1 VDSSRVT
8 ERKLLQ
14 TSFFSLEN
22 TSVAVETIWT
32 ATFEQLF
39 QRLGH
44 LFVRK
49 ATKHR
54 VQSYLRGLLSPCAG
68 YLDYPFQNKLFGCGS
83 LAHFSYLK
91 RLIFS
96 KTLVF

>member
-1 VDSSRVT
+1 LGRDGWKRAA
-8 ERKLLQ
+8 RLRAGRLLQ
-14 TSFFSLEN
+14 GLRERYLAS
-22 TSVAVETIWT
+22 
-32 ATFEQLF
+32 
-39 QRLGH
+39 RL
-44 LFVRK
+44 
-49 ATKHR
+49 
-54 VQSYLRGLLSPCAG
+54 S